1 MKKKALIVVNL
12 AGFLHFLWN
21 DIATLQ
27 EMGYE
32 VSVAMNEN
40 SAAGPNLIEIPK
52 LEEMGIAHYQVEFD
66 TKSPV
71 STQNIQAYKQL
82 KLILKTNKYDLIH
95 CHTPIVGILTRM
107 AARKYRKAGT
117 TVIYTTHG
125 FTFTDKSSKKSWI
138 VYFTAEKLMSRFCDA
153 IITINHEDYGNAK
166 KMHCPKVYVIP
177 SVGLDN
183 HRFANL
189 RINRDEYRASFG
201 VNSKDHMVLAVGE
214 LSSRKNQ
221 KIIIEALGTLDRK
234 EQYIFVICGT
244 AVVNSTIEEE
254 LKETASRLGVRIFLA
269 GHRLDIPEMS
279 SQRIASHLNELGV
292 LPPNEYKRANGFN
305 YTCGFQAGLNQKWTV
320 VSVNRILKN
329 ESYTGTL
336 IQGKRRKINYKVKKS
351 HDVGSEN
358 WIRVED
364 AHDAIISKGEFQQ
377 VQQLLELDTRT
388 APSQTTVYPLS
399 GFLRCADCGQN
410 MIRRTVTKNGKKYQ
424 YYHCSTYKNGGGCT
438 PHMINSEKLTESV
451 LAAIRHQVTL
461 LVEAEKVLSN
471 AELASG
477 EQIGIKILDSQI
489 TALEAELER
498 YSNLKIRLYQ
508 DLCDDVVSRE
518 EYGEMNTRFA
528 QKIKEAQDKIQEIRE
543 KKQEALKHDTL
554 LPTWLEE
561 FKQYEHIKTLER
573 RVVVELIDHIDVHSK
588 TEIEIH
594 FCFEDELHSITEK
607 FMEYQAH
614 HGNEVAEE

>member
-125 FTFTDKSSKKSWI
+125 FAFTDKSSKKSWI

-269 GHRLDIPEMS
+269 GHRLDIPE
-279 SQRIASHLNELGV
+279 
-292 LPPNEYKRANGFN
+292 
-305 YTCGFQAGLNQKWTV
+305 
-320 VSVNRILKN
+320 
-329 ESYTGTL
+329 
-336 IQGKRRKINYKVKKS
+336 IN
-351 HDVGSEN
+351 
-358 WIRVED
+358 
-364 AHDAIISKGEFQQ
+364 A
-377 VQQLLELDTRT
+377 
-388 APSQTTVYPLS
+388 
-399 GFLRCADCGQN
+399 CADVAV
-410 MIRRTVTKNGKKYQ
+410 I
-424 YYHCSTYKNGGGCT
+424 
-438 PHMINSEKLTESV
+438 PSV
-451 LAAIRHQVTL
+451 REGFGMTG
-461 LVEAEKVLSN
+461 VEA
-471 AELASG
+471 LASG
-477 EQIGIKILDSQI
+477 VPVVGS
-489 TALEAELER
+489 
-498 YSNLKIRLYQ
+498 
-508 DLCDDVVSRE
+508 DVN
-518 EYGEMNTRFA
+518 G
-528 QKIKEAQDKIQEIRE
+528 IRE
-543 KKQEALKHDTL
+543 YVIQLKT
-554 LPTWLEE
+554 
-561 FKQYEHIKTLER
+561 
-573 RVVVELIDHIDVHSK
+573 
-588 TEIEIH
+588 
-594 FCFEDELHSITEK
+594 
-607 FMEYQAH
+607 
-614 HGNEVAEE
+614 